1 MTVHD
6 PQPDS
11 PQLNLVPVNPKS
23 PLRKYSSNV
32 WDCDGLD
39 NETRFPETCFKS
51 NKQIQNRP
59 NYLDRYFWIPNICF
73 KCIPLDPTKTKLY
86 IIFSRTQLPFR

>member
-1 MTVHD
+1 MLSKDVIVTVHD

-32 WDCDGLD
+32 WDCDGLG

-51 NKQIQNRP
+51 NEQIQNRP
-59 NYLDRYFWIPNICF
+59 NYLDRYFWILARPYKNQTLHYIF
-73 KCIPLDPTKTKLY
+73 KD
-86 IIFSRTQLPFR
+86 IITI

>member
-32 WDCDGLD
+32 WDCDGLG

-59 NYLDRYFWIPNICF
+59 NYLDRYFWSSTLQKPNSTLYF
-73 KCIPLDPTKTKLY
+73 QGHNYHLDK
-86 IIFSRTQLPFR
+86 RQG